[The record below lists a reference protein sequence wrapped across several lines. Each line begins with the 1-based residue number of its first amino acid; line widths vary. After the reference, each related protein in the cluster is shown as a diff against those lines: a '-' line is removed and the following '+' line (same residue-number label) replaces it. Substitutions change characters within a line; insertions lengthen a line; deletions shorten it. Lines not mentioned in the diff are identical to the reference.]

1 MIILLAESKTM
12 APCEAA
18 VSPDAFAG
26 HCPVFNS
33 RADSIMGSLGHASPA
48 ELAKDVK
55 ISGSLALRL
64 QAMIREFPNKL
75 AGSKAI
81 EAFTGVV
88 FKAFGYSSLSE
99 PEKAETGLKVRII
112 SSLYGWL
119 RADDFVKP
127 YRFDFTTPLAPDGQR
142 FAAYWREDVTSELLA
157 ELVSS
162 GSGDVLSL
170 LPADAEKSIDW
181 KRLEGKA
188 KVWRADFRS
197 VGSGARLTTPHAGKL
212 KTLRGRLLRRVIMD
226 RINSPEQLMSLSGED
241 FMSAGEVDAAGN
253 ILFHTV

>member
-1 MIILLAESKTM
+1 M
-12 APCEAA
+12 APCDAA
-18 VSPDAFAG
+18 VSPDAFAR

-33 RADSIMGSLGHASPA
+33 RADSIMRSLENASPA

-64 QAMIREFPNKL
+64 QEMIREFPNKL
-75 AGSKAI
+75 TGSKAI

-88 FKAFGYSSLSE
+88 FKAFGYNSLSE
-99 PEKAETGLKVRII
+99 SDRTETHSRVRII

-127 YRFDFTTPLAPDGQR
+127 YRFDFTTPLAPDGQK
-142 FAAYWREDVTSELLA
+142 FAAYWRGAVADELLA
-157 ELVSS
+157 ELASS
-162 GSGDVLSL
+162 GCSDLLSL
-170 LPADAEKSIDW
+170 LPADAEKCIDW

-197 VGSGARLTTPHAGKL
+197 VGSGARLKTPHAGKL
-212 KTLRGRLLRRVIMD
+212 KTLRGQLLRRIIVD
-226 RINSPEQLMSLSGED
+226 KINSPEQLMSLSGED